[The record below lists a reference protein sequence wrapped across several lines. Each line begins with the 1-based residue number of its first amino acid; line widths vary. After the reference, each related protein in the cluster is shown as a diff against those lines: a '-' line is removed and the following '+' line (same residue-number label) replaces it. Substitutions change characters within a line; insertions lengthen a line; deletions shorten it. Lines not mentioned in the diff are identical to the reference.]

1 MFNPEF
7 RYLLIQEERNG
18 DMMPIIDKHIIAAIC
33 VCGINAFVI
42 GLIAISAFKIFS
54 YSGIISKYIWVAL
67 WNLLT
72 PGQQWLELAFIV
84 SSIVAAVMMFM
95 VFEGMSNI
103 IDKNFEKIKAEI
115 AKKDE
120 RIRELEAKL
129 IEIGESNVNGTETK
143 EKVEKAEELEAKKL
157 EAWFSRNPEY

>member
-33 VCGINAFVI
+33 VCGINAFII
-42 GLIAISAFKIFS
+42 GLIAISAFKVFS
-54 YSGIISKYIWVAL
+54 YAGVMSKYIWTAL
-67 WNLLT
+67 WNSLT
-72 PGQQWLELAFIV
+72 PGHQWLELAVIV

-95 VFEGMSNI
+95 AFEGMSNI

-120 RIRELEAKL
+120 RIKELEAKL
-129 IEIGESNVNGTETK
+129 METSDLETEKT
-143 EKVEKAEELEAKKL
+143 EKVEEDEITEAKKL
-157 EAWFSRNPEY
+157 EAWFSRQPEY